1 MQHGYRKGV
10 WTSLMTPAV
19 EKLSSDDIINI
30 VAYLS
35 SRRVVAA
42 PAPR

>member
-1 MQHGYRKGV
+1 
-10 WTSLMTPAV
+10 
-19 EKLSSDDIINI
+19 LSSDDIINI